1 MAQRY
6 ALKDRFR
13 ELRLFHNRVAVALI
27 VTTLCLGGVGAR
39 LIYLQIIGH
48 EKFSMLSQ
56 ENRVNILPVPPTRG
70 LIYDRNGMLLAQNR
84 PAFSLELVPEHVKDL
99 DDMVAQLSQILPIS
113 EDDIARFHKLRKQ
126 KPIFESIP
134 LRLNLTHEE
143 VAQFAVVRHR
153 FPGADIV
160 ARPVRHY
167 PLAALGSHVI
177 GYVGRINE
185 DEVKDLD
192 PSNYAGTSYIGK
204 SGVEK
209 AYETTLHGHVGVQQM
224 EVNALGRSLRM
235 LHEEYPEPGKNVL
248 LSIDAQLQHVA
259 ETALQGFRGALVAI
273 EPKTG
278 DVLALVSVPTYDPN
292 PFVVGIDVAA
302 YQALQSDVDQP
313 LFNRALRGQYPPGST
328 IKPFVGLA
336 GLESN
341 KITASS
347 QNFCPGWYSVGEG
360 QHRYRDWRRGGH
372 GSIGLR
378 QAIAQ
383 SCDVYFYDLALT
395 LGIDTMATYLAQFGF
410 GQRTGID
417 VAGEEAALLP
427 TREWKRRR
435 YNQPWYPGETVIAGI
450 GQGYWMTTPLQ
461 LATATATLANHGVR
475 MRPRTV
481 RALQNPD
488 TLAVTPLPPVVEAT
502 IKFSDPSHWNDVV
515 AGMLDVVHSER
526 GTAKVISKG
535 LLYSIASKT
544 GTAQVFS
551 VAQDEKY
558 DATKID
564 ERLRD
569 HALYVAFAPAEN
581 PQIAVAVMVENA
593 GHGGSAA
600 APIARQVMDYYLLAA
615 PRN

>member
-1 MAQRY
+1 MAKRY

-70 LIYDRNGMLLAQNR
+70 LIYDRNGILLAQNR

-99 DDMVAQLSQILPIS
+99 DDMIVRLSQILPIS

-134 LRLNLTHEE
+134 LRLNLAHEE
-143 VAQFAVVRHR
+143 VAQFAVMRHL

-209 AYETTLHGHVGVQQM
+209 AYESTLHGHVGVQQM

-341 KITASS
+341 KITAAS

-372 GSIGLR
+372 GSISLR

-395 LGIDTMATYLAQFGF
+395 LGIDTMATYLSQFGF

-450 GQGYWMTTPLQ
+450 GQGYWMATPLQ

-502 IKFSDPSHWNDVV
+502 IKFSDPSHWDDVV

-544 GTAQVFS
+544 GTAQVFT

-615 PRN
+615 QRN